1 LKSCF
6 AENKRVRYFCQDESR
21 FGLKTIQRRKITLK
35 GVKPVGKV
43 QWSRETFYVYGVV
56 EPVSGESFFYEFSHL
71 DSDCFQIFID
81 KFSVNYADSLNI
93 IQMDNSRCHTTE
105 RLEIPEN
112 VIFLFQPAY
121 SPELNPIERV
131 WRAMKDKLCWE
142 LYGSLQELRDR
153 VYAILRTLSCKVIA
167 SLAGWDYIT
176 DALRIAK
183 IK

>member
-1 LKSCF
+1 
-6 AENKRVRYFCQDESR
+6 
-21 FGLKTIQRRKITLK
+21 
-35 GVKPVGKV
+35 V

-121 SPELNPIERV
+121 SPEL
-131 WRAMKDKLCWE
+131 
-142 LYGSLQELRDR
+142 
-153 VYAILRTLSCKVIA
+153 
-167 SLAGWDYIT
+167 
-176 DALRIAK
+176 
-183 IK
+183 

>member
-1 LKSCF
+1 
-6 AENKRVRYFCQDESR
+6 
-21 FGLKTIQRRKITLK
+21 
-35 GVKPVGKV
+35 V

-56 EPVSGESFFYEFSHL
+56 ELVSGESFFYEFSHL

-81 KFSVNYADSLNI
+81 KLSANYADSLNI

-131 WRAMKDKLCWE
+131 WRAMKDELCWE

-153 VYAILRTLSCKVIA
+153 VYAILRTLSCEVIA